1 MTGQIINVNA
11 WTAWFEVLRQ
21 VSLVVVPVL
30 VALAVVYVIAG
41 IVLRWR

>member
-1 MTGQIINVNA
+1 MTGQIIDVNA

-21 VSLVVVPVL
+21 VSVVVVPVV
-30 VALAVVYVIAG
+30 VALAVAYVITG

>member
-21 VSLVVVPVL
+21 VSLVVVPVV
-30 VALAVVYVIAG
+30 VALAVVYVLAG